1 MEVIARNL
9 FFSLHSIWYLTVSF
23 KKKKTSRKIAGGMA
37 EAVEV
42 KFARVKP

>member
-1 MEVIARNL
+1 
-9 FFSLHSIWYLTVSF
+9 VSF

-42 KFARVKP
+42 KFARVKPWVQTPKKKKLNTVYTCM